1 MSWRTS
7 SNIVT
12 YNMSSD
18 EKIMEEMGETSH
30 DTPQAITITIMDPS
44 ALETTTLD
52 STLVTSVQTQDTT
65 HGTSTIL
72 MVPREGQ
79 PSISVEQGEKD
90 ILQTVTET
98 HMGTH
103 ELPVIS
109 NISNPE
115 EETSEQST
123 IHVTTKTEVNEE
135 GEGEVLDEGEEED
148 TDDPVGQHC
157 LICNVDMPPEHTEEP
172 VPIFKTQTTTTQRKM
187 AVLLG
192 SLIGMKLT
200 SRKAHS
206 DIMCRRCFG
215 LLDRVDA
222 LEVEIRDTK
231 EEIVSKYQET
241 VAAYGGR
248 ARRRKPATA
257 KKTDYVFPKV
267 EPDDEDE
274 QVLGLEM
281 DENFEPRVEDL
292 MEEEHD
298 NREDCNAQDEE
309 WEPEFKR
316 PRIKREAAD
325 SDQNGPPKRKR
336 GRPRKDASKPKGNEE
351 VVLLELKDEL
361 QGETSEDDI
370 LQLLETTPQLKH
382 YLISSQDSFGRS
394 ILTCNSCSQTLTS
407 ARSIFSHRCNFEC
420 RECGIEE
427 TSLAAIAH
435 HLVKGPRHS
444 SDRTKT
450 ASLTCNFCSFAF
462 KEDIELQKHKEEHV
476 NDCLKRYA
484 NLLKER
490 GLAETPA
497 SEPQPPLKRGRPRK
511 MSDCIECNLVFSS
524 PEDLNRHMRLIHPK
538 SLPHACRL
546 CEDRFLHQQ
555 QLELHIVEHF
565 LGSFSCDFC
574 GVNFSYKYPFLKHLE
589 AHHTGDFLLKCEFC
603 DFTTGSFN
611 NYRCHRREPHE
622 TGDDVNVTSCLQ
634 CGELV
639 PQDEMEE
646 HLNEHLLAQE
656 PVPVM
661 MQTVPSQQ
669 PRKFKKRRGC
679 PGRKKSHKCPDCN
692 LTFPSPAG
700 LSRHNHDKHP
710 QKYTRQ
716 CEICGHRF
724 KGRRALDLHRDG
736 HKTGSCWCPVCK
748 LKFRH
753 RQHVERH
760 FIKAHADI
768 ENIHCEYCNTQVTS
782 YSKYVYHCRT
792 AHADLLEDRTEL
804 TCSHCGKNVSSRIL
818 LNKHMAKQHGLNRQN
833 AQKNECP
840 VCKKFFVHV
849 DVHMNLHTRA
859 LQFPCEECGEVFF
872 LRSSLLAH
880 HKLRH
885 DQNARI
891 HACNTCNKSFISNS
905 LLRTHHE
912 QVHLQKRQYFCEFCG
927 RTYKNKSALTYHLK
941 VHTGERP
948 YKCQECGVGF
958 HRPSSLKTH
967 MEGTHHLPY
976 SYLYRKPQRQAGA
989 GLGILDVTSSLKT
1002 SEQAS
1007 KGLSSS
1013 VPDDDVPKSLVIK
1026 NKVGIDNVNVVRE
1039 ISMVEGVEEVG
1050 GVGCVSGVSVKMN
1063 NSEIITV
1070 VEDLHDLP
1078 DLYREAGE
1086 EDVYIIQAIDET

>member
-1 MSWRTS
+1 
-7 SNIVT
+7 
-12 YNMSSD
+12 MSSD

-336 GRPRKDASKPKGNEE
+336 GRPRKDASKPKEETAHLEINVEGRNEGGFEEEHLMRGEGKRPIKFKYSHRDYQVIRPRRRTRSRNLDTQVYLDEPLPCSECGELFNNEPLYKIHCAEAHVEQNGVKCPHCPLVFDKRYDLDSHLINHTPTNHACDNCAVGFPTATLLIKHLKDFHPDSANTCPRCNATFINEE
-351 VVLLELKDEL
+351 QL
-361 QGETSEDDI
+361 QF
-370 LQLLETTPQLKH
+370 H
-382 YLISSQDSFGRS
+382 
-394 ILTCNSCSQTLTS
+394 
-407 ARSIFSHRCNFEC
+407 
-420 RECGIEE
+420 IE
-427 TSLAAIAH
+427 
-435 HLVKGPRHS
+435 
-444 SDRTKT
+444 
-450 ASLTCNFCSFAF
+450 
-462 KEDIELQKHKEEHV
+462 QKHKRGKRKLHNIEKSDVPPNSVICKECGNICKNMIAYQTHKYNEHIHLFPHECKV
-476 NDCLKRYA
+476 CCRRFTKLTFLENHLKTHIDGSFECMRCGVKFVTESHLVDHMYYVHGQKKVLMC
-484 NLLKER
+484 N
-490 GLAETPA
+490 
-497 SEPQPPLKRGRPRK
+497 
-511 MSDCIECNLVFSS
+511 ECNRFFSN
-524 PEDLNRHMRLIHPK
+524 P
-538 SLPHACRL
+538 
-546 CEDRFLHQQ
+546 
-555 QLELHIVEHF
+555 
-565 LGSFSCDFC
+565 
-574 GVNFSYKYPFLKHLE
+574 
-589 AHHTGDFLLKCEFC
+589 T
-603 DFTTGSFN
+603 
-611 NYRCHRREPHE
+611 
-622 TGDDVNVTSCLQ
+622 
-634 CGELV
+634 
-639 PQDEMEE
+639 
-646 HLNEHLLAQE
+646 
-656 PVPVM
+656 
-661 MQTVPSQQ
+661 
-669 PRKFKKRRGC
+669 
-679 PGRKKSHKCPDCN
+679 
-692 LTFPSPAG
+692 
-700 LSRHNHDKHP
+700 
-710 QKYTRQ
+710 
-716 CEICGHRF
+716 
-724 KGRRALDLHRDG
+724 
-736 HKTGSCWCPVCK
+736 
-748 LKFRH
+748 
-753 RQHVERH
+753 
-760 FIKAHADI
+760 
-768 ENIHCEYCNTQVTS
+768 
-782 YSKYVYHCRT
+782 
-792 AHADLLEDRTEL
+792 
-804 TCSHCGKNVSSRIL
+804 
-818 LNKHMAKQHGLNRQN
+818 
-833 AQKNECP
+833 
-840 VCKKFFVHV
+840 
-849 DVHMNLHTRA
+849 
-859 LQFPCEECGEVFF
+859 
-872 LRSSLLAH
+872 
-880 HKLRH
+880 
-885 DQNARI
+885 
-891 HACNTCNKSFISNS
+891 
-905 LLRTHHE
+905 
-912 QVHLQKRQYFCEFCG
+912 
-927 RTYKNKSALTYHLK
+927 
-941 VHTGERP
+941 
-948 YKCQECGVGF
+948 
-958 HRPSSLKTH
+958 SLKTH
-967 MEGTHHLPY
+967 KEMEHRDNMVCTEICKVCGEKYPSKLGLKRHMLTHVRAYQCSYCLRKLSSKASLDIHINMVHTKEHSFQCPHCSKEFYAKHLLQMHIKRVHSDRRDYQYKCKLCGKVYLQEWELTLHHKTHTNERNFKCDVCGGAFYTLSRMRYHRDTHKLTRDSECPMCTQMFRRDVDTKNHLRRVHKVVHPGNFMEFCSRY
-976 SYLYRKPQRQAGA
+976 GLERAREILQMEDISGQDGRVVTEKVANVIDESGSEHITLYRVKE
-989 GLGILDVTSSLKT
+989 
-1002 SEQAS
+1002 EQEPP
-1007 KGLSSS
+1007 
-1013 VPDDDVPKSLVIK
+1013 VQVI
-1026 NKVGIDNVNVVRE
+1026 IP
-1039 ISMVEGVEEVG
+1039 EGVEMMVLEDSAMD
-1050 GVGCVSGVSVKMN
+1050 VSAASGTQEEKVTYVYEMN
-1063 NSEIITV
+1063 EDNIKHDHQIINIIK
-1070 VEDLHDLP
+1070 VED
-1078 DLYREAGE
+1078 YAG
-1086 EDVYIIQAIDET
+1086 

>member
-1 MSWRTS
+1 MVAMVFNVLREVVSEYKRIQRNLDIS
-7 SNIVT
+7 KLLGPFHDVCESARDLEHKDSNIVT

-336 GRPRKDASKPKGNEE
+336 GRPRKDASKPKVEARQHGVVSGAQPPAPTRRIVTVPAAFRKCPHCPTIFMDTTQLAQHLAKLHRDHQNERHCQRCSRRFLTYE
-351 VVLLELKDEL
+351 DNTACDPCLQTLRQNALPSRVSSESSVAIAATIMCGYCHQTFSSRVLAELHCLSTGHSMDDIAVVEPKKEGTEAPVRDWIKVEKEYHMENKDIAAATTSSAGRKTKIGCKTRRGRKRRLMRKNQTTCETCGVECGSVSSLYIHLRANHPGMFPHQCRVCGRRFSIEASAREHERRHAVGEL
-361 QGETSEDDI
+361 QCPACPLRFSRMSHLHHHACQLHPEFTKFPCQYCGAVKPTVDALHSHIKVHHGDRLGLPAAFSCKVCQETFHTGKALACHRSSRHPGTAVCGFCGAQVGSRY
-370 LQLLETTPQLKH
+370 LSKH
-382 YLISSQDSFGRS
+382 INAVHTKEKTHKCDKCDKEFYSR
-394 ILTCNSCSQTLTS
+394 
-407 ARSIFSHRCNFEC
+407 
-420 RECGIEE
+420 
-427 TSLAAIAH
+427 TSLTGH
-435 HLVKGPRHS
+435 QKRQHGPRKHLC
-444 SDRTKT
+444 DLCGKGYVH
-450 ASLTCNFCSFAF
+450 NV
-462 KEDIELQKHKEEHV
+462 ELQRH
-476 NDCLKRYA
+476 LKAHR
-484 NLLKER
+484 NQRDFK
-490 GLAETPA
+490 
-497 SEPQPPLKRGRPRK
+497 
-511 MSDCIECNLVFSS
+511 
-524 PEDLNRHMRLIHPK
+524 
-538 SLPHACRL
+538 
-546 CEDRFLHQQ
+546 
-555 QLELHIVEHF
+555 
-565 LGSFSCDFC
+565 CDFC
-574 GVNFSYKYPFLKHLE
+574 NRTFLK
-589 AHHTGDFLLKCEFC
+589 A
-603 DFTTGSFN
+603 
-611 NYRCHRREPHE
+611 
-622 TGDDVNVTSCLQ
+622 
-634 CGELV
+634 
-639 PQDEMEE
+639 
-646 HLNEHLLAQE
+646 
-656 PVPVM
+656 
-661 MQTVPSQQ
+661 
-669 PRKFKKRRGC
+669 
-679 PGRKKSHKCPDCN
+679 
-692 LTFPSPAG
+692 
-700 LSRHNHDKHP
+700 
-710 QKYTRQ
+710 
-716 CEICGHRF
+716 
-724 KGRRALDLHRDG
+724 
-736 HKTGSCWCPVCK
+736 
-748 LKFRH
+748 
-753 RQHVERH
+753 
-760 FIKAHADI
+760 
-768 ENIHCEYCNTQVTS
+768 
-782 YSKYVYHCRT
+782 
-792 AHADLLEDRTEL
+792 
-804 TCSHCGKNVSSRIL
+804 
-818 LNKHMAKQHGLNRQN
+818 
-833 AQKNECP
+833 
-840 VCKKFFVHV
+840 V
-849 DVHMNLHTRA
+849 D
-859 LQFPCEECGEVFF
+859 
-872 LRSSLLAH
+872 
-880 HKLRH
+880 
-885 DQNARI
+885 
-891 HACNTCNKSFISNS
+891 
-905 LLRTHHE
+905 
-912 QVHLQKRQYFCEFCG
+912 
-927 RTYKNKSALTYHLK
+927 LTYHRRS
-941 VHTGERP
+941 HTGERP
-948 YKCQECGVGF
+948 HQCKLCPEAF
-958 HRPSSLKTH
+958 IRPLGLRKHMLKHTTVKKGKRLKYSKKKIDELTSSV
-967 MEGTHHLPY
+967 MI
-976 SYLYRKPQRQAGA
+976 QAGEEGDHASERASGGAPPAA
-989 GLGILDVTSSLKT
+989 GVLANTNLPNSPDLTHPLQVFPDTAVVASPLTQPQQRLQPELQQLTSSELPVQQLAVT
-1002 SEQAS
+1002 DLDNSQLEGQLE
-1007 KGLSSS
+1007 LSQ
-1013 VPDDDVPKSLVIK
+1013 
-1026 NKVGIDNVNVVRE
+1026 
-1039 ISMVEGVEEVG
+1039 
-1050 GVGCVSGVSVKMN
+1050 
-1063 NSEIITV
+1063 V
-1070 VEDLHDLP
+1070 VEDLSSGELLEMGPGLLLEATDERGADDGVVGSGDGGDGGIRGGEGDASQASQPVQVIYVQFVEEASGWRP
-1078 DLYREAGE
+1078 DPQL
-1086 EDVYIIQAIDET
+1086 